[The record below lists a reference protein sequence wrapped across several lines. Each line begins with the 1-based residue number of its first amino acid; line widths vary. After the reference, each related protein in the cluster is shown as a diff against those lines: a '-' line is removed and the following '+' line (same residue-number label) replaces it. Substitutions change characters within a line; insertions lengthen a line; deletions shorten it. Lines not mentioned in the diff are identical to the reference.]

1 MVINTIFNGITVNVE
16 LNNGVNL
23 LSGNSGTGKTL
34 LMQAIELYCLN
45 EGISYTFGKSE
56 FANYAPE
63 QIVSICS
70 NSDVVLLDNAD
81 LYITEDLLKEIK
93 CGDKLIVISLKI
105 SNKISMKNVRE
116 YLVNYEKMY
125 LSLEEI

>member
-1 MVINTIFNGITVNVE
+1 M
-16 LNNGVNL
+16 
-23 LSGNSGTGKTL
+23 
-34 LMQAIELYCLN
+34 
-45 EGISYTFGKSE
+45 
-56 FANYAPE
+56 PE

>member
-1 MVINTIFNGITVNVE
+1 M
-16 LNNGVNL
+16 
-23 LSGNSGTGKTL
+23 
-34 LMQAIELYCLN
+34 
-45 EGISYTFGKSE
+45 
-56 FANYAPE
+56 
-63 QIVSICS
+63 SICS

>member
-16 LNNGVNL
+16 LNKGVNL

-45 EGISYTFGKSE
+45 EGISY
-56 FANYAPE
+56 
-63 QIVSICS
+63 ICS

-105 SNKISMKNVRE
+105 SNKISMKYVRE
-116 YLVNYEKMY
+116 YLLNYEKMY

>member
-1 MVINTIFNGITVNVE
+1 MG
-16 LNNGVNL
+16 
-23 LSGNSGTGKTL
+23 
-34 LMQAIELYCLN
+34 
-45 EGISYTFGKSE
+45 
-56 FANYAPE
+56 
-63 QIVSICS
+63 ICS
-70 NSDVVLLDNAD
+70 NSDVGLLDNAD